1 MRKITFI
8 VYSALLLPLS
18 LFAQVDSSSMAKL
31 SDMLEQY
38 YDAMLFEDNAVKES
52 ECDYLIES
60 CKDSLVRQFVATK
73 ILEHYMDP
81 PLMGEESV
89 AIYIY
94 EKWFMTGKI
103 KIADSWKDFEA
114 NAFYQFNH
122 QSMIDMQAPEITL
135 YDSNGKEYIV
145 PGESIS
151 VLYFS
156 DTSCAKC
163 KLNSAWL
170 PSVLAGVH
178 LPIVFYAVY
187 CGTDEVQWHEF
198 AHSFYGGSETVK
210 VLHLWDPQMDSD
222 YQMKYGVTSTPKL
235 FFIDD
240 AHIIRGRRLD
250 KTALEQ
256 ILTIYESYYYG
267 QSEEEKEKS

>member
-1 MRKITFI
+1 MRKIAFI

-18 LFAQVDSSSMAKL
+18 LFSQVDSASRAKL

-38 YDAMLFEDNAVKES
+38 YDAMIFEDNAVKES

-60 CKDSLVRQFVATK
+60 CKDSLVRQFVATE

-81 PLMGEESV
+81 PLMGEEVV

-94 EKWFMTGKI
+94 EKWFMTKRVQ
-103 KIADSWKDFEA
+103 IADSWKDFEA

-122 QSMIDMQAPEITL
+122 QSMIDMKAPEITL
-135 YDSNGKEYIV
+135 YDQLGKEYIL
-145 PGESIS
+145 PGEGLSI
-151 VLYFS
+151 VYFY

-163 KLNSAWL
+163 KLTSAWL
-170 PSVLAGVH
+170 PSVLANVSIP
-178 LPIVFYAVY
+178 LVFYAVY
-187 CGTDEVQWHEF
+187 CGADTEQWHDF
-198 AHSFYGGSETVK
+198 ACSFYKSSENVK

-240 AHIIRGRRLD
+240 THIIRGRRLD
-250 KTALEQ
+250 RNALEQ

-267 QSEEEKEKS
+267 QSEKEKEKN